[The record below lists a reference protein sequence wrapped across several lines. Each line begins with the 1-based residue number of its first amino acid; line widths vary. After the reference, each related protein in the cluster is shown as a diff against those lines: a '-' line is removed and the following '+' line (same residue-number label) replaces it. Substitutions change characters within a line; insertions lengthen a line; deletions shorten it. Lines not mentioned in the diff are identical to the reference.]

1 MLGEPSNERSAN
13 AITTRQRQGDTA
25 TYHYIDGLA
34 RAIRHAGVIIMDMIP
49 HVYDTKRVLYAIQP
63 DGSTL
68 DLTVDPMAK
77 EHYQENLEAASA
89 VLNPRLGQYE
99 VESDIGP
106 DFGTKREETFNALT
120 TILTQAPQMASM
132 IGDLLMQSA
141 DFDLADEAA
150 ARLRRAVPKNI
161 LGVGPSPEEQALQQ
175 QLALLTQK
183 MQGMQELAVRTL
195 EENSKLRVIL
205 HGKTEQR
212 DIDLYDSETKR
223 LAAVI
228 KMIPSEQLAPIIAQ
242 LGSDTLK
249 TQLSSWINKANE
261 GVGDDQSPTQPDTS
275 GVAAPQP
282 IQNPSVLPQA
292 NNGNG

>member
-1 MLGEPSNERSAN
+1 
-13 AITTRQRQGDTA
+13 
-25 TYHYIDGLA
+25 
-34 RAIRHAGVIIMDMIP
+34 MDMIP

-89 VLNPRLGQYE
+89 ILNPRLGQYE

-120 TILTQAPQMASM
+120 TILTQAPQMATM

-161 LGVGPSPEEQALQQ
+161 LGLGPSPEEQALQQ

-183 MQGMQELAVRTL
+183 MQGMQELTVKTI

-205 HGKTEQR
+205 HGKNEQR

-228 KMIPSEQLAPIIAQ
+228 KMIPPEQLAPIIAQ

-249 TQLSSWINKANE
+249 TQLSSWIDKANE
-261 GVGDDQSPTQPDTS
+261 GVGDDQSPAQPNPTAVPS
-275 GVAAPQP
+275 PQP
-282 IQNPSVLPQA
+282 IQNPGVLPQA